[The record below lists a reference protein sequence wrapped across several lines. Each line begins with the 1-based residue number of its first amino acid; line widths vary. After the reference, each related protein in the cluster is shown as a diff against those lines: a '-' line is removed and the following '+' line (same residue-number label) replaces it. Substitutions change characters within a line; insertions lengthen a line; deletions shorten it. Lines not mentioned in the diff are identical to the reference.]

1 MPRVAPARSG
11 SGLDDRLARST
22 RGPKGTN
29 PTALSPQRS
38 EREQARAARSV
49 MKRVGVF
56 RRESCRF
63 FRATVVL
70 LQHFNNFEREPH
82 CRADC
87 LVCYSA
93 HSTHRGL
100 AMSMAGLTSTE
111 HIKAVF
117 AANDV
122 RALIANHL
130 GVSVGRVTDEAH
142 FTDDLGADWL
152 DRLELMI
159 AVEDQFAGVEITADD
174 VDRIELVG
182 DLIRHIETLDSDR
195 RPRDAAVLRN
205 LFRPHVACAMKPTK
219 QQERC
224 DEAAL
229 FFLGFAGNAM
239 RSLTGWCRE
248 TRQPVD
254 LQLYVDDTT
263 LARIWSNVLRFRC
276 PHCGTKHETE
286 VQRLASKPFSVET
299 PQTKRT
305 RHQQTAIA

>member
-1 MPRVAPARSG
+1 
-11 SGLDDRLARST
+11 
-22 RGPKGTN
+22 
-29 PTALSPQRS
+29 
-38 EREQARAARSV
+38 
-49 MKRVGVF
+49 
-56 RRESCRF
+56 
-63 FRATVVL
+63 
-70 LQHFNNFEREPH
+70 
-82 CRADC
+82 
-87 LVCYSA
+87 
-93 HSTHRGL
+93 
-100 AMSMAGLTSTE
+100 MSIAGLTSTE
-111 HIKAVF
+111 QTTAIKAVF
-117 AANDV
+117 AASDV

-195 RPRDAAVLRN
+195 RRRGAAPVARN
-205 LFRPHVACAMKPTK
+205 LFGSRLAGAMKPTK

-229 FFLGFAGNAM
+229 FFLRLAAEPM

-254 LQLYVDDTT
+254 LQFYVDDAT
-263 LARIWSNVLRFRC
+263 LSRIWSNVLRFQC
-276 PHCGTKHETE
+276 PHCGAKHETE

-305 RHQQTAIA
+305 RHQQTAIASPR